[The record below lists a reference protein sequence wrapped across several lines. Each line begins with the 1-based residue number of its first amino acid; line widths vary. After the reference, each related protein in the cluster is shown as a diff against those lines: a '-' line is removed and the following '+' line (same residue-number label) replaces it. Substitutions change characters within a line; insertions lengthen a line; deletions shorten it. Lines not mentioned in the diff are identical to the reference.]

1 MKFPIVR
8 RSTYVRVLVEL
19 ADVQKRAERL
29 VAVIAEKD
37 TILSRWRLEQKAR
50 HEKT

>member
-1 MKFPIVR
+1 MKFPLVR

-19 ADVQKRAERL
+19 ADALAREKRL